1 LPFDKDFVCSIYAL
15 KVWIEFMELRHLR
28 YFVAVAEEGSLT
40 NAAERRLHTAQPSLS
55 RQIRDLELE
64 VGVKLLERGAR
75 GIELT
80 ASGRAFLDHARL
92 VLLQVEAA
100 GEAARR
106 AAKPDKAAFVVG
118 FLAGQELVWLPEV
131 LRILREEE
139 SGLEI
144 TLASQS
150 SPELAGALMRGKV
163 DVAFLRREAQAP
175 GLAFK
180 FLVREPLV
188 AVLPTG
194 HRLAARKDI
203 RPHDLAGETYITP
216 TRVAP
221 VLKSVI
227 ESYAARSGITLKPEY
242 DAENLSS
249 VLSLVT
255 STGGV
260 TLLPVYV
267 RLMLPSTVVI
277 RPLHGEPPTI
287 DLVMGYNRSNTSA
300 LLKRFM
306 SRAEELVASISK
318 QTSLVELGGS

>member
-1 LPFDKDFVCSIYAL
+1 
-15 KVWIEFMELRHLR
+15 MELRHLR
-28 YFVAVAEEGSLT
+28 YFIAVAEEGSLT
-40 NAAERRLHTAQPSLS
+40 NAAARRLHTAQPSLS

-80 ASGRAFLDHARL
+80 AAGRTFLDHARL
-92 VLLQVEAA
+92 ALFQVEAA
-100 GEAARR
+100 SEAARR
-106 AAKPDKAAFVVG
+106 AAQSDKAAFVIG
-118 FLAGQELVWLPEV
+118 FLAGQELVWLPEA
-131 LRILREEE
+131 LRILRDEQA
-139 SGLEI
+139 GVEI

-150 SPELAGALMRGKV
+150 SPELAGALMRGKA

-180 FLVREPLV
+180 FLVKEPLV
-188 AVLPTG
+188 AVLPAG
-194 HRLAARKDI
+194 HPLAARKDI
-203 RPHDLAGETYITP
+203 RPQDFAGETYITP

-227 ESYAARSGITLKPEY
+227 EGYAARSGITLKPEY

-260 TLLPVYV
+260 TLMPLYV
-267 RLMLPSTVVI
+267 RMMLPASVVV
-277 RPLHGEPPTI
+277 RPLQGEPPTI
-287 DLVMGYNRSNTSA
+287 DLVMGYSRSNTSA
-300 LLKRFM
+300 LLKRFV
-306 SRAEELVASISK
+306 SRAEELVAGVMQKSGADGLWV
-318 QTSLVELGGS
+318 Q